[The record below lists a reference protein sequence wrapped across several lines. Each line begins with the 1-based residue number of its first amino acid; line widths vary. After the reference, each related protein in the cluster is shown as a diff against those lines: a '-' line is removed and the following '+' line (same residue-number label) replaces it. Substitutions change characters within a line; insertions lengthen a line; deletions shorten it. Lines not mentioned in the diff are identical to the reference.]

1 MAKARWAMIGRLV
14 LGVFKGA
21 FVGAA
26 LAAALVYG
34 LHVTSWGA
42 PLAYAFGAA
51 AGVLVGLVAGKPIW
65 ARGAKIEAGLKA
77 FFGAAL
83 GAAAMWGARKWLGFP
98 LDLGPLS
105 DGAAPLGLIP
115 AASVSVV
122 AMALAILYELD
133 NTGGGDAAKPA
144 PKLASGQAS
153 RTNGAKKRAAVDAD
167 ELADDG
173 DEPSGAKRKRR

>member
-1 MAKARWAMIGRLV
+1 MIGRLL

-34 LHVTSWGA
+34 LHVTTWGA
-42 PLAYAFGAA
+42 PLAYLFGAA

-65 ARGAKIEAGLKA
+65 AKGAKIEAGLKA

-83 GAAAMWGARKWLGFP
+83 GVAAMWGARKWLGFP

-105 DGAAPLGLIP
+105 DGAAPLGAIP
-115 AASVSVV
+115 AASVALV
-122 AMALAILYELD
+122 ATAIAMLYELD
-133 NTGGGDAAKPA
+133 NTGGGDPSKS
-144 PKLASGQAS
+144 PKLGTGAVSRVAGTNKRVAADAEDDLAEGDGGQ
-153 RTNGAKKRAAVDAD
+153 
-167 ELADDG
+167 
-173 DEPSGAKRKRR
+173 PSGAKRKRR